1 MLEEIKK
8 LISKE
13 LNIDSEKITVNS
25 KLSEDLDIDSLDA
38 IELIMTFEEEFGIS
52 IPDSEAQKFK
62 TVGDIVSFIEKVK
75 K

>member
-13 LNIDSEKITVNS
+13 LNISPEKIKTES
-25 KLSEDLDIDSLDA
+25 KLSEDLDVDSLDA
-38 IELIMTFEEEFGIS
+38 IELIMTLEEEFGIS
-52 IPDSEAQKFK
+52 IPDNGAQNFK
-62 TVGDIVSFIEKVK
+62 TVGDIITFIEKAK

>member
-13 LNIDSEKITVNS
+13 LNISPEKIKTES
-25 KLSEDLDIDSLDA
+25 KLSEDLDVDSLDA
-38 IELIMTFEEEFGIS
+38 IELIMTLEEEFGIS
-52 IPDSEAQKFK
+52 IPDNEAQNFK
-62 TVGDIVSFIEKVK
+62 TVGDIITFIEKAK